1 MSTPHL
7 VTTYCIETDCL
18 PFGMSLMN
26 ELHQVV
32 FCRPTPWTHL
42 VTHLVH
48 IGTHQEIG
56 RVLTGCP
63 HRVNLYLGIDV
74 SV

>member
-1 MSTPHL
+1 MRTSHM
-7 VTTYCIETDCL
+7 VTTYCIETGYP
-18 PFGMSLMN
+18 PFGMSFTKS
-26 ELHQVV
+26 LHRVNL
-32 FCRPTPWTHL
+32 CRPNPWTHL

-63 HRVNLYLGIDV
+63 HRVNLYAGIDV